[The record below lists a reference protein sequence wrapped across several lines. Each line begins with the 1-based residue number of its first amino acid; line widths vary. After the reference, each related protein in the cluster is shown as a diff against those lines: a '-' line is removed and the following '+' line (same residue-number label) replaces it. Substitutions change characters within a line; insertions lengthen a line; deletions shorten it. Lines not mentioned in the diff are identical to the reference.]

1 MSVEHINNKSRNFN
15 VGGEKSYP
23 LCDSG
28 CSFNITKLDKEDFI
42 EGLTLSA
49 SSNLLHINPLVNTKE
64 LSVEKR
70 NKSINLNYSFK
81 RNGDTQKYSLVDIFF
96 RTPSKSIINGK
107 RYEMETCLVFNSS
120 NKKLFVVICIPNKV
134 SPVNN
139 TDNDD
144 EKDLFIFLNKIGNNF
159 NSGTITK
166 NKTASITDISNW
178 NPLMFFPPK
187 KGTNASFYTWL
198 DQSTNNTVMYI
209 QFEKPKTVPYNFFKY
224 FSDTL
229 SGGTD
234 SVRERTSLKED
245 PTNAELEVYYNINE
259 NITPVITR
267 RVCKT
272 ETNKDIQSFLSERN
286 QVDGTDKNTN
296 NVNDNCNKP
305 NVSNKKNKFNII
317 LLFIGLISLGL
328 LGIIIYYI
336 FKYKNI
342 GFKNTLY
349 NNKILH
355 IIFLV
360 LLITLIIL
368 IVVYYKK
375 KIKKPKK
382 PKKTSAKTNSL
393 IGILIAILLFMFL
406 IGLCIYLIN
415 K

>member
-1 MSVEHINNKSRNFN
+1 MKKDMI
-15 VGGEKSYP
+15 
-23 LCDSG
+23 
-28 CSFNITKLDKEDFI
+28 
-42 EGLTLSA
+42 LTLF
-49 SSNLLHINPLVNTKE
+49 I
-64 LSVEKR
+64 
-70 NKSINLNYSFK
+70 
-81 RNGDTQKYSLVDIFF
+81 
-96 RTPSKSIINGK
+96 
-107 RYEMETCLVFNSS
+107 FNSS
-120 NKKLFVVICIPNKV
+120 NKKPFVVICIPNKV

-198 DQSTNNTVMYI
+198 DPSTNNTVMYI

-229 SGGTD
+229 MGGTD

-286 QVDGTDKNTN
+286 QVDST
-296 NVNDNCNKP
+296 
-305 NVSNKKNKFNII
+305 NKKTNVKQIVRIEKNKSNIFKYII

-336 FKYKNI
+336 FI
-342 GFKNTLY
+342 
-349 NNKILH
+349 
-355 IIFLV
+355 
-360 LLITLIIL
+360 
-368 IVVYYKK
+368 YKK
-375 KIKKPKK
+375 SWI
-382 PKKTSAKTNSL
+382 
-393 IGILIAILLFMFL
+393 
-406 IGLCIYLIN
+406 
-415 K
+415 